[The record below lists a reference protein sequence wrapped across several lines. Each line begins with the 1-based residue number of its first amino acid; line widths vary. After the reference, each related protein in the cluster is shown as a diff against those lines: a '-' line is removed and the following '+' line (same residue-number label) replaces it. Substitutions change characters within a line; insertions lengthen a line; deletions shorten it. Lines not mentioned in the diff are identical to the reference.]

1 MLSCNT
7 SPHKWPLRTKPHS
20 FSFHC
25 LWSKGTLLVWFS
37 AAIFVGRSI
46 VWRDKEL
53 AMKPDKSQI
62 NHTEENKQLP
72 CLKNKTQQIKTHR
85 ACSCCSFDL
94 ALPFRSSPTNFCS
107 DDTPQRGS
115 SSDTLAGL
123 SFFKASGSLRSNS
136 RLPSGCWC
144 DWRNSLTALFSSRM
158 SCSWRLWR
166 STAILSFLVKSA
178 AV

>member
-1 MLSCNT
+1 MD
-7 SPHKWPLRTKPHS
+7 R
-20 FSFHC
+20 
-25 LWSKGTLLVWFS
+25 FS
-37 AAIFVGRSI
+37 AATCGDEHCVTRQRIGNEARQV
-46 VWRDKEL
+46 
-53 AMKPDKSQI
+53 PDKSHRGKEKI
-62 NHTEENKQLP
+62 IYYLVWKII
-72 CLKNKTQQIKTHR
+72 KTQQIKTHR